1 VFDDKV
7 MRARQVSVV
16 LVRVVVVVV
25 CVVVV
30 VVCVVV
36 VVGQPFFPGKKTPLQ
51 HDIIVWL

>member
-1 VFDDKV
+1 MFDDKV